1 MSRHDPRAH
10 DLTPELLLRAYA
22 AGIFPM
28 AESGDD
34 PGVFWVDPQV
44 RGVIPL
50 NDFHVP
56 RRLKKTV
63 RGGAFEVRFDTA
75 FTEVLELCA
84 KSKRGRRETWIN
96 APIKNAVEGLF
107 ELGFAHSV
115 ETWRD
120 GNLVGGLTFVGAMIY
135 STHHRTS
142 PELERFPAGSA
153 EPAPVP
159 AE

>member
-63 RGGAFEVRFDTA
+63 RGCAFEVRFDTA

-107 ELGFAHSV
+107 ELGFAPSV
-115 ETWRD
+115 ETCAKTRQD
-120 GNLVGGLTFVGAMIY
+120 APGHSRA
-135 STHHRTS
+135 
-142 PELERFPAGSA
+142 AGSVRDHRPGRLPDRVGRA
-153 EPAPVP
+153 TRESCRG
-159 AE
+159 